1 MYTVLV
7 GIMET
12 VRDSMSDMILYVSV
26 IALGGAIGA
35 RLRGKEEKIAWGSKA
50 QTLAIMVLVILMG
63 ARMGSNEQVINN
75 IGTIGVTAL
84 VMTLAILFF
93 SVVCLFFARKAAG
106 FRKDASL
113 NRKSSARDVGISAA
127 LEADTADSIAE
138 IEQEME
144 SEEQKSG
151 LNKMTMLIF
160 FSVIVG
166 MALGYFVARPIFGS
180 EIARFDHAA
189 SLGIKTGLCIL
200 MIFVGLELG
209 LQGTVFQMMR
219 DAGLRILLFPAVTI
233 VGTFIGSAVSGP
245 LMGFSLREAMA
256 VGAGFGWYSLAPG
269 IIMDAGLIEASA
281 VSFLHNV
288 LREIISIL
296 LLPVVAEKIGYSE
309 AACMG
314 GAPAMDVCLPVSNK
328 ETKGKAVTYGF
339 VSGVIMSF
347 LVPVSVPLV
356 LSIF

>member
-1 MYTVLV
+1 
-7 GIMET
+7 ME
-12 VRDSMSDMILYVSV
+12 DMILYVSV
-26 IALGGAIGA
+26 IALGGIMGT
-35 RLRGKEEKIAWGSKA
+35 RLRRYEEKLAWRDRV
-50 QTLAIMVLVILMG
+50 QTLAIMALVILMG
-63 ARMGSNEQVINN
+63 ARMGCNEQVINN

-84 VMTLAILFF
+84 VMTLAIIFF

-106 FRKDASL
+106 FCKDASL
-113 NRKSSARDVGISAA
+113 KRKSPERKEVISAA
-127 LEADTADSIAE
+127 LEADTAETIAE

-144 SEEQKSG
+144 CESETCG
-151 LNKMTMLIF
+151 LNKMTIIIF
-160 FSVIVG
+160 GSVIVG
-166 MALGYFVARPIFGS
+166 MALGYFAARPIFGS
-180 EIARFDHAA
+180 EIAQFDHAA

-200 MIFVGLELG
+200 MVFVGLDLG
-209 LQGTVFQMMR
+209 LQGTAFQMMR
-219 DAGLRILLFPAVTI
+219 DAGLRILIFPFVTI
-233 VGTFIGSAVSGP
+233 VGTCIGAAIAGP

-296 LLPVVAEKIGYSE
+296 FLPFVAGKIGYIE

-314 GAPAMDVCLPVSNK
+314 GAPAMDVCLPVINK

-339 VSGVIMSF
+339 ITGVIMSF
-347 LVPVSVPLV
+347 LVPFSVPLA

>member
-1 MYTVLV
+1 
-7 GIMET
+7 ME
-12 VRDSMSDMILYVSV
+12 DIILYISIIV
-26 IALGGAIGA
+26 IGGIIGT
-35 RLRGKEEKIAWGSKA
+35 RLRRYEEKLAWRDRI
-50 QTLAIMVLVILMG
+50 QTLAIMALVILMG
-63 ARMGSNEQVINN
+63 ARMGCNEQVINN

-84 VMTLAILFF
+84 VMTLAIIFF

-113 NRKSSARDVGISAA
+113 NHKLTKQEDEMSTA
-127 LEADTADSIAE
+127 LEADTAETIAE

-144 SEEQKSG
+144 CESETCG
-151 LNKMTMLIF
+151 LNKMTIIIF
-160 FSVIVG
+160 GSVIVG
-166 MALGYFVARPIFGS
+166 MALGYFAARPIFGS
-180 EIARFDHAA
+180 EIAQFDHAA

-200 MIFVGLELG
+200 MVFVGLDLG

-219 DAGLRILLFPAVTI
+219 DAGLRILIFPFVTI
-233 VGTFIGSAVSGP
+233 VGTFIGAAIAGP

-296 LLPVVAEKIGYSE
+296 FLPFVAEKIGYIE

-314 GAPAMDVCLPVSNK
+314 GSPAMDVCLPVINK

-339 VSGVIMSF
+339 ITGGIMSF
-347 LVPVSVPLV
+347 LVPFSVPLA